1 MSDADGQTLR
11 IELLGSDHDVE
22 LEELDSG
29 FSPHT
34 GRELRRVQVSLQVA
48 AEKSEI
54 VNDELSAAR
63 EPDHALSADGSR
75 WTVHDSSYS
84 YQDGSPSH
92 NYRAELHEVEEPAKA
107 ERVEMLGLSL
117 VPSRYKEEA
126 DEDDGTLV
134 ISFLVAVKAGDDAV
148 LESAIQHHRQSGAY
162 FDVVRVGV
170 SEEPLQVRFGRCL
183 WRREEDGRLHLLRL
197 VGDSQVTDKDVGPW
211 ARLHQPQLRRSQ
223 KKIAALED
231 TVSGLIE
238 QLEKA
243 GVLDSEAA
251 AAISAGTADSWSRHV
266 RDFDEAG
273 DLESFF

>member
-1 MSDADGQTLR
+1 MEDAESQTLR
-11 IELLGSDHDVE
+11 IKLLDSDHDVE
-22 LEELDSG
+22 MEELDPGS
-29 FSPHT
+29 SPYT
-34 GRELRRVQVSLQVA
+34 GHELRRVQVSFQVA
-48 AEKSEI
+48 AERSEA

-63 EPDHALSADGSR
+63 EADQALSADGSR
-75 WTVHDSSYS
+75 WTVHESSHS

-92 NYRAELHEVEEPAKA
+92 SYRAELHEIEEPVKA

-134 ISFLVAVKAGDDAV
+134 ISFLVAVEAGDDAI
-148 LESAIQHHRQSGAY
+148 LESAIQDNRQSGEY
-162 FDVVRVGV
+162 FEAVRVGV

-197 VGDSQVTDKDVGPW
+197 VGDSQVTDKDAGPW

-243 GVLDSEAA
+243 GVLDSGAA
-251 AAISAGTADSWSRHV
+251 AAIGAGTADSWSRHV